1 MNRPITSLAPDEV
14 ADPLPPPRIEEK
26 QPAAAAPPLLR
37 RVRLLLWWLAATD
50 NLRGS
55 ILMIAA
61 FFLFGAM
68 MAGIKAIGTD
78 VPLVQVLF
86 IRQIIV
92 TMLLLPLFMRGFPAA
107 LRTRHP
113 GLQFVRGAFSL
124 GAMLCGFS
132 ALLHIPLADVTAL
145 GFAKV
150 LFVTIGA
157 VIVLHEKVG
166 MRRWVATGIG
176 FVGVLIMLRPGG
188 DGIGYY
194 YMLTLI
200 GALFGAGI
208 TITVRV
214 LAQSERTE
222 TILFYQAVF
231 LILSLAVPTLLWWV
245 PPDPRQWML
254 IAMVG
259 ITGTGGQY
267 LITRAHQT
275 GEASALAPL
284 EFVRLLIATVIGY
297 FLFTELPDGTT
308 FAGAALVVGATVYTM
323 HRNSARGTPSP
334 PISSS
339 PQ

>member
-1 MNRPITSLAPDEV
+1 MTILQPDDG
-14 ADPLPPPRIEEK
+14 ADPVRPPPILEK
-26 QPAAAAPPLLR
+26 PPADAAPPLLR
-37 RVRLLLWWLAATD
+37 RVRLMLWWAAASD

-55 ILMIAA
+55 VFMIAA

-68 MAGIKAIGTD
+68 MAGIKAVGTA

-92 TMLLLPLFMRGFPAA
+92 TMLLLPLFIRGFPAA
-107 LRTRHP
+107 LRTHHP
-113 GLQFVRGAFSL
+113 GLQFLRGALSL
-124 GAMLCGFS
+124 GAMLCGFT

-157 VIVLHEKVG
+157 VIILHEKVG
-166 MRRWVATGIG
+166 MRRWVATGVG

-194 YMLTLI
+194 YMLTLL

-214 LAQSERTE
+214 LSQSERTE

-231 LILSLAVPTLLWWV
+231 MILSLAIPTLVLWKQ
-245 PPDPRQWML
+245 PDAHQWML
-254 IAMVG
+254 IALVG
-259 ITGTGGQY
+259 VTGTGGQY

-284 EFVRLLIATVIGY
+284 DFVRLLIATVIGY
-297 FLFTELPDGTT
+297 FIFAELPDSTT

-334 PISSS
+334 TIPPSA
-339 PQ
+339 Q

>member
-1 MNRPITSLAPDEV
+1 MNKPTHPPASGSASDFTAPILTQAAQPLQDAPT
-14 ADPLPPPRIEEK
+14 
-26 QPAAAAPPLLR
+26 LLR
-37 RVRLLLWWLAATD
+37 RVRLMLWWAAAPD

-92 TMLLLPLFMRGFPAA
+92 TILLMPLFMRRFPSA

-113 GLQFVRGAFSL
+113 GLQFLRGAFSL
-124 GAMLCGFS
+124 GAMLCGFT

-166 MRRWVATGIG
+166 TRRWIATAIG
-176 FVGVLIMLRPGG
+176 FVGVLIMLRPSG

-194 YMLTLI
+194 YLLTLI

-214 LAQSERTE
+214 LAKSELTE

-231 LILSLAVPTLLWWV
+231 LILALAVPTLLWWV
-245 PPDPRQWML
+245 QPDMRQWGL
-254 IAMVG
+254 IALIG

-275 GEASALAPL
+275 GQASALAPL
-284 EFVRLLIATVIGY
+284 EFVRLLVATAIGY
-297 FLFTELPDGTT
+297 LIFAELPDGTT
-308 FAGAALVVGATVYTM
+308 FVGAAIVVGATVYTM
-323 HRNSARGTPSP
+323 HRNSARGRPTPSP
-334 PISSS
+334 RL
-339 PQ
+339 

>member
-1 MNRPITSLAPDEV
+1 MM
-14 ADPLPPPRIEEK
+14 
-26 QPAAAAPPLLR
+26 R
-37 RVRLLLWWLAATD
+37 RVRLMLWWAAAPD

-55 ILMIAA
+55 ILMIAS

-78 VPLVQVLF
+78 LPLVQVLF

-92 TMLLLPLFMRGFPAA
+92 TILLLPLFMRGFPAA
-107 LRTRHP
+107 LRTRYP
-113 GLQFVRGAFSL
+113 GLQLVRGAFSL
-124 GAMLCGFS
+124 GAMLCGFT

-157 VIVLHEKVG
+157 VIVLNESVG
-166 MRRWVATGIG
+166 TRRWIATAIG
-176 FVGVLIMLRPGG
+176 FVGVLIMLRPSGE
-188 DGIGYY
+188 GIGYY
-194 YMLTLI
+194 YVLTLI

-214 LAQSERTE
+214 LAKSERTE

-231 LILSLAVPTLLWWV
+231 LIVALAVPTLLWWV
-245 PPDPRQWML
+245 QPDMRQWAL
-254 IAMVG
+254 IALVG

-275 GEASALAPL
+275 GQASALAPL
-284 EFVRLLIATVIGY
+284 EFVRLLIATAIG
-297 FLFTELPDGTT
+297 FFIFAEFPDSTT

-323 HRNSARGTPSP
+323 HRNSARGKPNPAIPPS
-334 PISSS
+334 
-339 PQ
+339 Q

>member
-1 MNRPITSLAPDEV
+1 MNKPT
-14 ADPLPPPRIEEK
+14 PPPASCSTSDL
-26 QPAAAAPPLLR
+26 AAPTLVQTDQAPLNAPPLLR
-37 RVRLLLWWLAATD
+37 RVRLMLWWAAAPD

-55 ILMIAA
+55 FLMIAA

-78 VPLVQVLF
+78 IPLVQVLF

-92 TMLLLPLFMRGFPAA
+92 TILLMPLFIRGFPAA
-107 LRTRHP
+107 LRTRHL
-113 GLQFVRGAFSL
+113 GLQFLRGAFSL
-124 GAMLCGFS
+124 GAMLCGFT

-166 MRRWVATGIG
+166 SRRWVATAIG
-176 FVGVLIMLRPGG
+176 FVGVLIMLRPSG

-214 LAQSERTE
+214 LAKSERTE

-231 LILSLAVPTLLWWV
+231 LILALTIPTLLWWV
-245 PPDPRQWML
+245 QPDMRQWGL
-254 IAMVG
+254 IALVG

-275 GEASALAPL
+275 GQASALAPL
-284 EFVRLLIATVIGY
+284 EFVRLLIATAIGY
-297 FLFTELPDGTT
+297 FIFAELPDGTT

-323 HRNSARGTPSP
+323 HRNSARGKPNPSIP
-334 PISSS
+334 PS
-339 PQ
+339 Q

>member
-1 MNRPITSLAPDEV
+1 MNKSTSLSAPDS
-14 ADPLPPPRIEEK
+14 AGDPEAPTLVRAAQAPQDAPR
-26 QPAAAAPPLLR
+26 LLR
-37 RVRLLLWWLAATD
+37 RVRMMLWWAAAPD

-55 ILMIAA
+55 ILMVAS

-68 MAGIKAIGTD
+68 MAGIKAIGSD
-78 VPLVQVLF
+78 LPLVQVLF

-92 TMLLLPLFMRGFPAA
+92 TILLMPLFIRGFPAA

-113 GLQFVRGAFSL
+113 GLQMVRGAFSL
-124 GAMLCGFS
+124 GAMLCGFT

-157 VIVLHEKVG
+157 VIFLHEKVG
-166 MRRWVATGIG
+166 TRRWIATAIG
-176 FVGVLIMLRPGG
+176 FVGVLIMLRPSG

-194 YMLTLI
+194 YFLTLI

-214 LAQSERTE
+214 LAKSERTE

-231 LILSLAVPTLLWWV
+231 LIVALAVPTLVWWV
-245 PPDPRQWML
+245 QPDMRQWML
-254 IAMVG
+254 IALVG

-275 GEASALAPL
+275 GQASALAPL
-284 EFVRLLIATVIGY
+284 EFVRLLIATAIG
-297 FLFTELPDGTT
+297 FFVFSELPDGTT

-323 HRNSARGTPSP
+323 HRNSGRGKPNPAIPPS
-334 PISSS
+334 
-339 PQ
+339 Q

>member
-1 MNRPITSLAPDEV
+1 M
-14 ADPLPPPRIEEK
+14 
-26 QPAAAAPPLLR
+26 LL
-37 RVRLLLWWLAATD
+37 
-50 NLRGS
+50 
-55 ILMIAA
+55 M
-61 FFLFGAM
+61 
-68 MAGIKAIGTD
+68 
-78 VPLVQVLF
+78 PLF
-86 IRQIIV
+86 I
-92 TMLLLPLFMRGFPAA
+92 RGFPAA
-107 LRTRHP
+107 LRTDHP
-113 GLQFVRGAFSL
+113 GLQFLRGAFSL
-124 GAMLCGFS
+124 GAMMCGFA

-166 MRRWVATGIG
+166 MRRWAATAVG

-214 LAQSERTE
+214 LAKSERTE

-245 PPDPRQWML
+245 QPDAQQWLL
-254 IAMVG
+254 IALVG
-259 ITGTGGQY
+259 ITGAGGQY

-275 GEASALAPL
+275 GEAAALAPL
-284 EFVRLLIATVIGY
+284 DFVRLLIATVIGY
-297 FLFTELPDGTT
+297 FLFAELADSTT

-323 HRNSARGTPSP
+323 HRNSAHGTPSP
-334 PISSS
+334 AIPPSS
-339 PQ
+339 Q

>member
-1 MNRPITSLAPDEV
+1 MTRPFTPPPADTG
-14 ADPLPPPRIEEK
+14 ADPV
-26 QPAAAAPPLLR
+26 PLTLVQVTPDTGTASPLVR
-37 RVRLLLWWLAATD
+37 RVRMTLWWAGASD

-55 ILMIAA
+55 VLMIAA

-68 MAGIKAIGTD
+68 MAGIKAIGTAL
-78 VPLVQVLF
+78 PLVQVLF

-92 TMLLLPLFMRGFPAA
+92 TVLLLPLFIRGFPAA
-107 LRTRHP
+107 LRTSHP
-113 GLQFVRGAFSL
+113 GLQILRGAFSL
-124 GAMLCGFS
+124 GAMLCGFT

-157 VIVLHEKVG
+157 VIVLHENVG
-166 MRRWVATGIG
+166 MRRWVATGVG
-176 FVGVLIMLRPGG
+176 FIGVLIMLRPSGE
-188 DGIGYY
+188 GISYY

-214 LAQSERTE
+214 LAKSERTE
-222 TILFYQAVF
+222 TILFYQAIF
-231 LILSLAVPTLLWWV
+231 LIASLAIPTALWWV
-245 PPDPRQWML
+245 QPDAGQWML
-254 IAMVG
+254 IALVG

-275 GEASALAPL
+275 GEAAALAPL
-284 EFVRLLIATVIGY
+284 DFVRLLIATVLGY
-297 FLFTELPDGTT
+297 FLFAELPDTTT

-323 HRNSARGTPSP
+323 HRNNAQGTPAP
-334 PISSS
+334 PISHS